1 MTEATQY
8 KILIVDD
15 DKFLLNMYSIKFQ
28 KENFQVLVAADGK
41 SALDQLTG
49 GLSPD
54 AIVLDIV
61 MPIMDGLEMLE
72 NMRKQNLAKNAT
84 VLILSNQGQSTD
96 IEKAKRLGIDGYIVK
111 ATTIPSEVVTEVLRM
126 LASKPQ
132 TTNIEKSIHS
142 T

>member
-1 MTEATQY
+1 MNEGTPY

-28 KENFQVLVAADGK
+28 KEHFQVTTAGDGK
-41 SALDQLTG
+41 DALQKLKDG
-49 GLSPD
+49 FVPD

-72 NMRKQNLAKNAT
+72 NMRKGDLAKEAS
-84 VLILSNQGQSTD
+84 VLILSNQGQSSD

-126 LASKPQ
+126 LANKHHG
-132 TTNIEKSIHS
+132 IKA
-142 T
+142 

>member
-1 MTEATQY
+1 MNGNIPY

-28 KENFQVLVAADGK
+28 KEKFEVTVASDGQE
-41 SALDQLTG
+41 ALKKLQDG
-49 GLSPD
+49 FVPD

-61 MPIMDGLEMLE
+61 MPVMDGLEFLE
-72 NMRKQNLAKNAT
+72 KMRGENLAKDAT
-84 VLILSNQGQSTD
+84 LLILSNQGQSSD

-126 LASKPQ
+126 LANK
-132 TTNIEKSIHS
+132 KAK
-142 T
+142 

>member
-1 MTEATQY
+1 MTDGVPY

-28 KENFQVLVAADGK
+28 KENFEVYTASDGK
-41 SALDQLTG
+41 SALEQLEKGTV
-49 GLSPD
+49 PD

-72 NMRKQNLAKNAT
+72 NMRKQSLAKEAT

-126 LASKPQ
+126 LANKHHGM
-132 TTNIEKSIHS
+132 NA
-142 T
+142 

>member
-1 MTEATQY
+1 MTEGAPY

-28 KENFQVLVAADGK
+28 KENFEVYTASDGK
-41 SALDQLTG
+41 AALEQLEKGTV
-49 GLSPD
+49 PD

-72 NMRKQNLAKNAT
+72 NMRKQNLAKDAT

-126 LASKPQ
+126 LANKHHGM
-132 TTNIEKSIHS
+132 NA
-142 T
+142 

>member
-1 MTEATQY
+1 MNGTPY

-28 KENFQVLVAADGK
+28 KEHFDVTTAGDGRD
-41 SALDQLTG
+41 ALQKLQG
-49 GLSPD
+49 GLVPD

-61 MPIMDGLEMLE
+61 MPIMDGLEVLE
-72 NMRKQNLAKNAT
+72 NMRKLDLAKDAT
-84 VLILSNQGQSTD
+84 ILILSNQGQSSD

-126 LASKPQ
+126 LASKHHG
-132 TTNIEKSIHS
+132 IAV
-142 T
+142 

>member
-1 MTEATQY
+1 MTEGAPY

-28 KENFQVLVAADGK
+28 KEKFEVFTASDGK
-41 SALDQLTG
+41 AALDQLEKG
-49 GLSPD
+49 IEPD

-72 NMRKQNLAKNAT
+72 NMRNKNLAKNAT

-111 ATTIPSEVVTEVLRM
+111 ATTIPSEVVTEVLKM
-126 LASKPQ
+126 LANKHHGISV
-132 TTNIEKSIHS
+132 
-142 T
+142 

>member
-1 MTEATQY
+1 MNQGSPY

-28 KENFQVLVAADGK
+28 KEHFEVATAGDGK
-41 SALDQLTG
+41 DALTKLQG
-49 GLSPD
+49 GLEPD

-61 MPIMDGLEMLE
+61 MPVMDGLEMLE

-84 VLILSNQGQSTD
+84 VLILSNQGQSSD

-126 LASKPQ
+126 LANKHHGI
-132 TTNIEKSIHS
+132 TA
-142 T
+142 